1 MKRFVALLLAALML
15 CSVSFALADESVDA
29 FTSAS
34 VKTWYPDSCLD
45 GQELVDAINAFS
57 GFYVVATTN
66 PDGTPNLAFVGFR
79 ADLRDDGI
87 YLMLGMMD
95 DQTAQNLDRTK
106 QGVAFFMNN
115 VYNHE
120 EGNTWA
126 GARMDLEVTEATS
139 SEMNWQGNEGL
150 GWVIW
155 CKVTV
160 RTIG

>member
-1 MKRFVALLLAALML
+1 MKRFCTLVLAVVMVF
-15 CSVSFALADESVDA
+15 CVSCAMADEAVDA
-29 FTSAS
+29 FSSAS

-45 GQELVDAINAFS
+45 GQELVDAINAFN
-57 GFYVVATTN
+57 GFYAVATTN
-66 PDGTPNLAFVGFR
+66 PDGSPNLAFIGFR
-79 ADLRDDGI
+79 AYLREDGI

-106 QGVAFFMNN
+106 EGVAFFMNN

-126 GARMDLEVTEATS
+126 GARMDLEVTEATC
-139 SEMNWQGNEGL
+139 SEMNWNGNQGL

-160 RTIG
+160 RSIG